1 MSSSFLGPTI
11 LSALDNGTGIDV
23 QNLVSETIAVEAAPL
38 TLMEQQQS
46 AFTSQ
51 ATALQ
56 SLGTDLQSL
65 QTAIDALT
73 GAASQFSAA
82 QATSSDNTVLT
93 ASAANG
99 TPNAAHSVTVANL
112 ASTSSYYTGALA
124 TSATPTG
131 TGTFNIKVGTAAAVP
146 ITVTSSNNTLA
157 GIAATINGTKN
168 IGVTASVITDAS
180 GARLAIVANA
190 SGAPGD
196 LTVSGDTVNLGFVK
210 SSPGTNASLNV
221 DGVPIS
227 SSTNT
232 VASVIPGVT
241 LNLLGPTAP
250 GETVSVVVGPDP
262 TQAVAAVNTFVS
274 AYNKVVG
281 DLNAQFTIDPTSG
294 QAGPLASDSSLSIVQ
309 SQILQAAAF
318 STTGNN
324 GIVNLESLG
333 VSLANDGTLSV
344 NSGTLNAA
352 LQTNFSAVQNFFQSA
367 ASGFGQNFDAQL
379 TALTDPATGVIA
391 SDLLGVNQSQQSLT
405 QQISDFQA
413 QLTTQQQTL
422 TAQYSQINSEL
433 ELLPLMKAQITG
445 QLGTLAS

>member
-82 QATSSDNTVLT
+82 QATSSDSTVLT

-99 TPNAAHSVTVANL
+99 TPPAAHSVTVANL
-112 ASTSSYYTGALA
+112 ASTSSYYTAPLA

-131 TGTFNIKVGTAAAVP
+131 TGTFNIKVGTATAVP
-146 ITVTSSNNTLA
+146 ITVNSTNNTLA

-196 LTVSGDTVNLGFVK
+196 LTISADTVHLGFVK

-262 TQAVAAVNTFVS
+262 TQAVSAVNSFVS
-274 AYNKVVG
+274 AFNKVVG

-333 VSLANDGTLSV
+333 ISLANDGTLSV

-391 SDLLGVNQSQQSLT
+391 SDLLGVNQSQQSLSL
-405 QQISDFQA
+405 QISDFQA

-433 ELLPLMKAQITG
+433 ELLPLLKAQITG
-445 QLGTLAS
+445 QLGTLA